1 MSVELYFIIV
11 GLIAFV
17 LYSFFKGKST
27 AKVKNSMINDWEV
40 KVQTAR
46 LSEDLYN
53 SATDEEKADL
63 LYYYIQ
69 HITQEND
76 YSEEFVRN
84 MPKPLRVVYLVNEL
98 EMEVNNGGFLQFFI
112 NPTGVFATET
122 VEALDLIGANYT
134 KDLLESAMAIISE
147 YSENNSTMK
156 DKIDGIKLH
165 EIFTMSDLNFDQ
177 AMKDELYKL
186 DNKFYDDKDPLDK
199 LKIEYF
205 DKNQA
210 EVWAA
215 IGR

>member
-46 LSEDLYN
+46 LSEGQYRK
-53 SATDEEKADL
+53 ATEEEKVDL
-63 LYYYIQ
+63 IYYC
-69 HITQEND
+69 TQRIRKENN
-76 YSEEFVRN
+76 YSRESVTN
-84 MPKPLRVVYLVNEL
+84 MPKPLRVVYHVNEL
-98 EMEVNNGGFLQFFI
+98 EMEVNNGGFLQFFVNSSGI
-112 NPTGVFATET
+112 FAEET
-122 VEALDLIGANYT
+122 VEALDLIGANHT
-134 KDLLESAMAIISE
+134 KLLLEQALQIIE
-147 YSENNSTMK
+147 KYAENHESLRGRINTLKM
-156 DKIDGIKLH
+156 H
-165 EIFTMSDLNFDQ
+165 EIFKMSDLEFNEE
-177 AMKDELYKL
+177 MEEELKKL
-186 DNKFYDDKDPLDK
+186 DYKFYTDKDPLDK

-215 IGR
+215 IDK

>member
-1 MSVELYFIIV
+1 MVIKIV
-11 GLIAFV
+11 ILSIVLIAAIFR
-17 LYSFFKGKST
+17 LYNKQST
-27 AKVKNSMINDWEV
+27 EKTENNFIRDWEV

-53 SATDEEKADL
+53 NATDEEKADL

-76 YSEEFVRN
+76 YSKEFVRN

-98 EMEVNNGGFLQFFI
+98 EMEVNNGGFLQFFVNSSGI
-112 NPTGVFATET
+112 FAEET

-134 KDLLESAMAIISE
+134 KLLLEQALQIIGK
-147 YSENNSTMK
+147 YAENHESLRGRINTLKM
-156 DKIDGIKLH
+156 H
-165 EIFTMSDLNFDQ
+165 EIFKMSDLEFNEE
-177 AMKDELYKL
+177 MEEELKKL
-186 DNKFYDDKDPLDK
+186 DYKYYADKDPLYK
-199 LKIEYF
+199 LNVAYF

-215 IGR
+215 INK